1 MLRIP
6 QLKPY
11 IIYIKPPPFDI
22 LKETRNAAYA
32 RSTFDENNSRGFTVS
47 MIALNIDN
55 TPLQNL
61 LSTTLPCKKKG
72 AVVIPA
78 SSL

>member
-11 IIYIKPPPFDI
+11 IIYIKPPQFDV

-47 MIALNIDN
+47 MIALNIDD
-55 TPLQNL
+55 TLLSNL
-61 LSTTLPCKKKG
+61 LSAEVPCEK
-72 AVVIPA
+72 
-78 SSL
+78 

>member
-22 LKETRNAAYA
+22 LKETRNESYA

-47 MIALNIDN
+47 TILPEFHMFPVCAG
-55 TPLQNL
+55 L
-61 LSTTLPCKKKG
+61 LMPCGKQG
-72 AVVIPA
+72 I
-78 SSL
+78 LEN

>member
-11 IIYIKPPPFDI
+11 IIYIKPPRFDI
-22 LKETRNAAYA
+22 LKETRNTCYA

-47 MIALNIDN
+47 MIVFGIHI
-55 TPLQNL
+55 T
-61 LSTTLPCKKKG
+61 
-72 AVVIPA
+72 
-78 SSL
+78 SLYSVESNVF

>member
-22 LKETRNAAYA
+22 LKETRNASYA

-47 MIALNIDN
+47 MIVFGVHITIYYQFCALWEIRYFRE
-55 TPLQNL
+55 
-61 LSTTLPCKKKG
+61 
-72 AVVIPA
+72 
-78 SSL
+78 

>member
-11 IIYIKPPPFDI
+11 IIYIKPPSFDI

-47 MIALNIDN
+47 VIVLNIDN
-55 TPLQNL
+55 TLLPNL
-61 LSTTLPCKKKG
+61 LSTSVPSEK
-72 AVVIPA
+72 
-78 SSL
+78 

>member
-11 IIYIKPPPFDI
+11 IIYIKPPPFDV

-47 MIALNIDN
+47 MIALSNDD
-55 TPLQNL
+55 TPLLNL
-61 LSTTLPCKKKG
+61 LSVTVPCEK
-72 AVVIPA
+72 
-78 SSL
+78 

>member
-1 MLRIP
+1 
-6 QLKPY
+6 LKPY

-55 TPLQNL
+55 TVVSNL
-61 LSTTLPCKKKG
+61 LSTTVPCEK
-72 AVVIPA
+72 
-78 SSL
+78 

>member
-22 LKETRNAAYA
+22 LKETRNASYA

-47 MIALNIDN
+47 MTVPELHTIVPVSVGLFM
-55 TPLQNL
+55 L
-61 LSTTLPCKKKG
+61 CG
-72 AVVIPA
+72 E
-78 SSL
+78 

>member
-47 MIALNIDN
+47 VIALNIDN
-55 TPLQNL
+55 TVLSSF
-61 LSTTLPCKKKG
+61 STTVPCEK
-72 AVVIPA
+72 
-78 SSL
+78 

>member
-11 IIYIKPPPFDI
+11 LIYIKPPEFDI
-22 LKETRNAAYA
+22 LKETRNACYA

-47 MIALNIDN
+47 MIVFDAHI
-55 TPLQNL
+55 T
-61 LSTTLPCKKKG
+61 
-72 AVVIPA
+72 
-78 SSL
+78 SLYFVESNVL